1 MSNKSSSDQIIQGT
15 MGSYLQMPYN
25 RYLWLRLE
33 FMAICND
40 EIEAKIMRIVEYDI
54 EGARTTW
61 LNNASALAA
70 NGKPYPPAP
79 EQWWV
84 TLSYKQIMTKMYGT
98 VKNEKTIIAKLNSL
112 VKEKKYLQKR
122 VDPENPY
129 GAPQYTINKEVV
141 QGKLDKLPPL
151 PIIPDVA
158 KLYSEISSEPVP
170 ATGTPSNKEGE
181 YQLLVPPVPATGTP
195 RTSEWNSP
203 VPATGTE
210 GYQLL
215 VHNKNK
221 KNFEENKEL
230 KESIVSG
237 SATQPFV
244 AKATPS
250 PSLSSQ
256 SLSSEEMKPKVPSKK
271 KTEEPKGPPVMPPA
285 DMEWGTTKCKMMFD
299 AWRGHTLIAQY
310 KIMEASKCAKGL
322 AEQFTE
328 EEVRRV
334 YQAMSEDAY
343 WKERGGPDIC
353 NVANNIDKELK
364 KMKSGK
370 VTKQTS
376 SHGTASHD
384 GYTKEERLALYKMT
398 QEERKMYNQKRR
410 EARERAMEVQ

>member
-1 MSNKSSSDQIIQGT
+1 MSKKPSSDQIIQGT

-151 PIIPDVA
+151 PMIPDVA
-158 KLYSEISSEPVP
+158 KLYSEISSDPVP

-181 YQLLVPPVPATGTP
+181 YQPVVPPVPATGTP

-210 GYQLL
+210 GYQPL
-215 VHNKNK
+215 VHNNNRENTNNQREGKNATTPTVTTDKPETPSSTHSSLPSVSSSQENQSPKEEKPSSEITRVKGYWKQLGYREEKSAAWEELAEKTKTFEDFKSLFDFTAEQLK
-221 KNFEENKEL
+221 KDTKITNKEVHPGNML
-230 KESIVSG
+230 NY
-237 SATQPFV
+237 
-244 AKATPS
+244 
-250 PSLSSQ
+250 LN
-256 SLSSEEMKPKVPSKK
+256 
-271 KTEEPKGPPVMPPA
+271 
-285 DMEWGTTKCKMMFD
+285 
-299 AWRGHTLIAQY
+299 AWKQ
-310 KIMEASKCAKGL
+310 
-322 AEQFTE
+322 
-328 EEVRRV
+328 
-334 YQAMSEDAY
+334 
-343 WKERGGPDIC
+343 
-353 NVANNIDKELK
+353 DK
-364 KMKSGK
+364 
-370 VTKQTS
+370 
-376 SHGTASHD
+376 
-384 GYTKEERLALYKMT
+384 
-398 QEERKMYNQKRR
+398 KRR
-410 EARERAMEVQ
+410 EQPAQQPQAPKPYGRDLKAEHQKMVAEMTAKMAASSRK